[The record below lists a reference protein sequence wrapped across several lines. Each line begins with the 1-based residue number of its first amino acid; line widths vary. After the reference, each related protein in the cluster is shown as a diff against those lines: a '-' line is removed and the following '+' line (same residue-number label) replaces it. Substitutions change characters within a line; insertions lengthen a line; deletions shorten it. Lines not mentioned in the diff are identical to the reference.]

1 MSCFISLEGK
11 KNFLDKGPSLKE
23 CTHLFKSLE
32 GQRNIVHNCP
42 SLKWFSNTLTHI
54 FLLNSGKSF
63 EETWMI
69 HSGEKPFACSICD
82 KTFTQF
88 KETWKDPH
96 RWEAICLLHLWENIY
111 TVWRDM
117 KGSTQVRSHLPD
129 PYVKKTFTQFEET
142 WKDQHRREAIC
153 LFHMWENIYT
163 VWRVMKG
170 STQVR
175 SHLPAPIVRKH
186 LHHLRRHERIHSGE
200 KPFACSISDKT
211 FTQFED
217 TWKDPHMREAISL
230 LHMWENI

>member
-1 MSCFISLEGK
+1 MSCFISLEVK

-69 HSGEKPFACSICD
+69 HTGEKLFAWSIC
-82 KTFTQF
+82 
-88 KETWKDPH
+88 E
-96 RWEAICLLHLWENIY
+96 
-111 TVWRDM
+111 
-117 KGSTQVRSHLPD
+117 
-129 PYVKKTFTQFEET
+129 KTFTQFEET
-142 WKDQHRREAIC
+142 WKDPHRREAIC

-230 LHMWENI
+230 FHMRENI